1 MLRWRFITGLSVI
14 AALVGVCWLDMMLSV
29 KGIPR
34 GVILFPIF
42 LACLYMLGN
51 EVQGLLVA
59 GGLYPRRIAVHS
71 GTLLLATICWLA
83 CLWQQYKMEVLE
95 ETVSKHGWQWA
106 STASF
111 MTLLGMAIAILLCFG
126 FEMLRYVR
134 PGGVT
139 INLAGAVFAVTYIG
153 LLGSFVIQLRMAFG
167 IAAVLSLIVVAKMG
181 DIGAYTVGR
190 LFGYHKMAPG
200 LSPGKTV
207 EGALGGIAF
216 ACLGSLIWFELI
228 IPWTAPTNLFTGRVP
243 HGSLAA
249 ILLFGVFVCV
259 SGALGDLAAS
269 LIKRDVGV
277 KDSSKSVPGFGGFL
291 DLFDSLLMAAP
302 VAYACWAFGFFGR
315 DG

>member
-14 AALVGVCWLDMMLSV
+14 ALLIGVCWLDMLLSV

-42 LACLYMLGN
+42 LGCLYLLGN
-51 EVQGLLVA
+51 EVLDLLVA
-59 GGLYPRRIAVHS
+59 GGLYPRRVAVHT
-71 GTLLLATICWLA
+71 GTLLLATVCWLA

-111 MTLLGMAIAILLCFG
+111 TTLLGMAIAILICFG
-126 FEMLRYVR
+126 FEMLRYER

-139 INLAGAVFAVTYIG
+139 LNLAGAVFAVTYIG

-167 IAAVLSLIVVAKMG
+167 IAAILSLIVVAKMG

-190 LFGYHKMAPG
+190 LFGSRKIAPK

-207 EGALGGIAF
+207 EGAIGGIAF
-216 ACLGSLIWFELI
+216 ACIGSLIWFKLI
-228 IPWTAPTNLFTGRVP
+228 IPWTEPKLFTGFVP
-243 HGSLAA
+243 AGSLPAC
-249 ILLFGVFVCV
+249 LLFGIFVCV

-277 KDSSKSVPGFGGFL
+277 KDSSKSIPGFGGFL

-315 DG
+315 DI